1 MLLENGVNP
10 VVNKNLQNGL
20 DKVKNDNVEVYEK
33 SGDEPH
39 SKGQVG
45 SIGHKLGTGI
55 SRNGYKE
62 HR

>member
-20 DKVKNDNVEVYEK
+20 DNVKNDNVEVYEK
-33 SGDEPH
+33 SGDEPRG
-39 SKGQVG
+39 KGKVG
-45 SIGHKLGTGI
+45 SFGHKLAESMNRG
-55 SRNGYKE
+55 RYKE